1 MKHGWIYIGGL
12 LLAAIL
18 ALEILQFRN
27 INTSS
32 GNASN
37 TEFLPM
43 VYENQVYHAAS
54 TDGLDIYSPEFHV
67 KLHER
72 NVEQPVL
79 VFRYSG
85 QSCKGCVQSCI
96 NALRRQCPDFESND
110 RIMVVIS
117 DAAQNQILPG
127 SLVLESGQMLG
138 YDVEGTRIPHFFVY
152 DPMRQEILHTFLPD
166 QSDPNA
172 LTIYLSTIMG
182 RYGI

>member
-1 MKHGWIYIGGL
+1 MKQGWIYIGGL

-18 ALEILQFRN
+18 VLEALQFKK
-27 INTSS
+27 INASSGSTSS
-32 GNASN
+32 AN
-37 TEFLPM
+37 FLPM

-54 TDGLDIYSPEFHV
+54 TDGLDVYSSEFHV

-72 NVEQPVL
+72 HTVQPVL

-96 NALRRQCPDFESND
+96 NALRRQCPDFETND
-110 RIMVVIS
+110 KIMVVIS

-127 SLVLESGQMLG
+127 SLVLESGQTLG
-138 YDVEGTRIPHFFVY
+138 YDLEGTRIPHFFVY
-152 DPMRQEILHTFLPD
+152 DPLHQQILHTLVPD